1 MRSSSVEEWHYSKY
15 ILKTRLNF
23 WDTLQLIQTCST
35 LGSFSHLFKPTQL
48 CGHSPINSNLLNFGG
63 ILPFIQT
70 CSTLWTFSP
79 IYSNLLNF
87 VDILSH

>member
-48 CGHSPINSNLLNFGG
+48 CGHSPINSNLLNFG
-63 ILPFIQT
+63 
-70 CSTLWTFSP
+70 
-79 IYSNLLNF
+79 
-87 VDILSH
+87 DILSH